1 MCVCVSDCVC
11 LVEQGH
17 ILEAIAS
24 GEDLAASRLPE
35 TMSYALR
42 DCPFHISHTA
52 PPENATRAVHG
63 ALEAPTHLSAA
74 LAVSVEGGI
83 EEFVT
88 PPHAE
93 GCESSQGDREE
104 GKSARMVLR
113 YSTYRHMTYRTYVA
127 YRHMAYMAYR
137 HMTYRTYVAYR
148 HMTYRRMCRK
158 RRIELQTQND
168 WMSLH
173 ETVAPELMPKSS
185 TLGCA

>member
-1 MCVCVSDCVC
+1 
-11 LVEQGH
+11 
-17 ILEAIAS
+17 
-24 GEDLAASRLPE
+24 
-35 TMSYALR
+35 
-42 DCPFHISHTA
+42 
-52 PPENATRAVHG
+52 
-63 ALEAPTHLSAA
+63 
-74 LAVSVEGGI
+74 VSVEGGI

-127 YRHMAYMAYR
+127 YRHM
-137 HMTYRTYVAYR
+137 
-148 HMTYRRMCRK
+148 TYRRMCRQ

>member
-1 MCVCVSDCVC
+1 
-11 LVEQGH
+11 
-17 ILEAIAS
+17 
-24 GEDLAASRLPE
+24 
-35 TMSYALR
+35 MSYALR

-88 PPHAE
+88 PPHAQ
-93 GCESSQGDREE
+93 GCESSQGDGEE
-104 GKSARMVLR
+104 GKSARMVWR

-127 YRHMAYMAYR
+127 YRHMTYMAYR

-148 HMTYRRMCRK
+148 HMTYGFEVFYHPLPP
-158 RRIELQTQND
+158 ISYFNTIS
-168 WMSLH
+168 SLH
-173 ETVAPELMPKSS
+173 SI
-185 TLGCA
+185 

>member
-52 PPENATRAVHG
+52 PSENATRAVHG
-63 ALEAPTHLSAA
+63 APEAPTHLSAA

-127 YRHMAYMAYR
+127 YRHM
-137 HMTYRTYVAYR
+137 
-148 HMTYRRMCRK
+148 TYRRMCRQ